1 MVSVGHYYNHHDTR
15 YRYCSCM
22 IIIFII
28 KLYIISILI
37 TGAIAIHNSFLES
50 ILPVHIYDLNCSGIE
65 NTFQNC
71 PHNAL
76 NPNLCNYRQDAAVS
90 CLPVESGWCN

>member
-1 MVSVGHYYNHHDTR
+1 MVGVSNYHGTQYNLSVLEYLR
-15 YRYCSCM
+15 AMC
-22 IIIFII
+22 IIRF
-28 KLYIISILI
+28 SILLI
-37 TGAIAIHNSFLES
+37 TGAIAIHNSFSET
-50 ILPVHIYDLNCSGIE
+50 ILPVYIYDLNCTGIE

-90 CLPVESGWCN
+90 CLPIESWCNY